1 MLADWKDYKGAAHNN
16 QLAGGRGTRVSPALS
31 SLELALPILLYEGQG
46 SIPAN
51 LYLCI
56 ICLGSLPLNFA
67 VS

>member
-1 MLADWKDYKGAAHNN
+1 MLADWKGYKVAAHDN
-16 QLAGGRGTRVSPALS
+16 QLASVRGTRVSPAVS
-31 SLELALPILLYEGQG
+31 SLELALPVVLYEGQG